1 MYIPGKVRI
10 GSVDYEIFI
19 EDKTIVLN
27 TDQCKGKIDFE
38 YHKIN
43 IDSSI
48 QDKQGQEQ
56 TFLHELIHGIVRE
69 RSLDLEK
76 VDEET
81 IVDGLAVGLHQIIRD
96 NPQIFIK
103 RVIEREELIEEV
115 GKRMKEALNNRKAN

>member
-1 MYIPGKVRI
+1 MEIPSKVRI
-10 GSVDYEIFI
+10 GSVDYEIVI
-19 EDKTIVLN
+19 EDKTIVL
-27 TDQCKGKIDFE
+27 DAVQCKGQIDYD

-76 VDEET
+76 VDEEN

-103 RVIEREELIEEV
+103 RVIESEEV
-115 GKRMKEALNNRKAN
+115 GKRMSEALNNIKAN